1 VPPNGATRARGF
13 STTPCG
19 AKSKLFRIEKKAV
32 CIGFDGSYMA
42 RLYLD
47 WNATAP
53 LRPEARAAALTAWDR
68 VGNASSVHAEGR
80 KARRLI
86 EEARE
91 QVAELVGASPKNVV
105 FTSGGTEANALALT
119 PDIDVDGDRSARQR
133 LLISAIEHASVKAGG
148 RFEVEQLESVPVTSH
163 GDLDVPALATRLEA
177 LSAEG
182 TTFIV
187 SVQAANNET
196 GVIQPIAEVARLAHE
211 HGALLHVDAVQAP
224 GRIPC
229 DLNSLGCDF
238 LSISGHKIGAPQGVG
253 ALVVREGVHAR
264 PLITGGGQERGYRA
278 GTENVAA
285 IVGFGAAAAVLAA
298 DALASCGSMRM
309 LRDRLERGLREISS
323 EVVIFGAERERLP
336 NTTLFA
342 VPGITAETA
351 LIVLDLE
358 GVAVSSGS
366 ACSSGKVAPSHVL
379 AAMGVRPELARGAI
393 RVSIGHSTTQTEIE
407 MFLNTWAKFVGN
419 LYKTRQ
425 TIAA

>member
-1 VPPNGATRARGF
+1 
-13 STTPCG
+13 
-19 AKSKLFRIEKKAV
+19 
-32 CIGFDGSYMA
+32 
-42 RLYLD
+42 
-47 WNATAP
+47 
-53 LRPEARAAALTAWDR
+53 
-68 VGNASSVHAEGR
+68 
-80 KARRLI
+80 
-86 EEARE
+86 
-91 QVAELVGASPKNVV
+91 
-105 FTSGGTEANALALT
+105 
-119 PDIDVDGDRSARQR
+119 
-133 LLISAIEHASVKAGG
+133 
-148 RFEVEQLESVPVTSH
+148 
-163 GDLDVPALATRLEA
+163 

-379 AAMGVRPELARGAI
+379 AAMGVPPELARGAI
-393 RVSIGHSTTQTEIE
+393 RVSIGHSTTETEIE